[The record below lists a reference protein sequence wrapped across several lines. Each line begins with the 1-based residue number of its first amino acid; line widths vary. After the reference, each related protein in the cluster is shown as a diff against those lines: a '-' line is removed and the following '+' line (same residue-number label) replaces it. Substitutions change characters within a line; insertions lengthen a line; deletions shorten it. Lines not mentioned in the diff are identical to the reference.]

1 MALLFSVCCFVC
13 AACTLANVICVLY
26 EKYVLCCVWC
36 GPFDS
41 CVVTFCV
48 LRVCA
53 LYRVALVC
61 KRVRGGGWCLGAVVC
76 GVCSVRNAC
85 VLCVFNVG
93 CVWFR
98 MCCVCLA

>member
-1 MALLFSVCCFVC
+1 MCYLYVALLFSVCCFVC

-61 KRVRGGGWCLGAVVC
+61 KRVRGGGVVSGC
-76 GVCSVRNAC
+76 RGVWGV
-85 VLCVFNVG
+85 
-93 CVWFR
+93 
-98 MCCVCLA
+98 